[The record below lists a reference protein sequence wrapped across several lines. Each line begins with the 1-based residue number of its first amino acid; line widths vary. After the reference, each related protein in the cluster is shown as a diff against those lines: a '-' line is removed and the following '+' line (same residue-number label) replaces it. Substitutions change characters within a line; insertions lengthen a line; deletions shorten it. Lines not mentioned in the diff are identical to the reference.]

1 MDYKKIGERIQK
13 ERLGLGLTREKI
25 AEILNLSA
33 NFIGQIERGEKKM
46 SLATM
51 VKISE
56 CLRVSI
62 DYLIYGKDTED
73 ENINDDELTN
83 LIRKCSK
90 LERSLILDIVKSI
103 IPYIKK

>member
-1 MDYKKIGERIQK
+1 MDYKKIGQRIQK
-13 ERLGLGLTREKI
+13 ERLRLGLSREKI

-62 DYLIYGKDTED
+62 DYLIYGKDTEA